1 MSNLWTKILVVLRA
15 APTYL
20 AVFTLLLTVFAEEI
34 IPLLPDNAA
43 VVIAGWVA
51 VALAWVAAIVRVIS
65 RVTPVQP
72 ADRGLLPVEADIQP

>member
-1 MSNLWTKILVVLRA
+1 MTQLWLKILVVLKA

-34 IPLLPDNAA
+34 IPLLPDNPAA
-43 VVIAGWVA
+43 LIAGWIA

-65 RVTPVQP
+65 RVTPVAP
-72 ADRGLLPVEADIQP
+72 ADRGLLPKP